1 MRINGPATHT
11 VKPSSIDPVPKGQSP
26 VASRR
31 RNFGLT
37 EFPGPSGLGM
47 RTRALLDSLPTV
59 TPQSIATL
67 ATALALKLSELHGPQ
82 SRKAP

>member
-1 MRINGPATHT
+1 MRISGPTTYT
-11 VKPSSIDPVPKGQSP
+11 VKPGSIDPVSKDQSQ
-26 VASRR
+26 VASRP

-37 EFPGPSGLGM
+37 EFPGPGVGV

-67 ATALALKLSELHGPQ
+67 ATALALKLSEMHGPQ
-82 SRKAP
+82 SRKTP